1 MPSNQ
6 QNPPRYSSTCTCG
19 GTRFAHSLTHSH
31 SIDEDDLYQ
40 YRHVIVDRSM
50 VSLIPKN
57 RLMDECEW
65 RALGI
70 KQGSHWEHYLI
81 HKPGKARTGRSTSSQ
96 GLFTSEPFVIMFR
109 RLLKDSIEPD
119 VSLQQQNTHFP
130 TTRVPLSANKQR
142 PLGDSTNTNSAVSGG
157 LRMAVNPFKLIHHHA
172 IDEGFN
178 ESGFGNHSNE

>member
-1 MPSNQ
+1 M
-6 QNPPRYSSTCTCG
+6 
-19 GTRFAHSLTHSH
+19 
-31 SIDEDDLYQ
+31 YQ

-70 KQGSHWEHYLI
+70 KQGSHWDHYLI
-81 HKPGKARTGRSTSSQ
+81 HKPGKARTGCSNASL
-96 GLFTSEPFVIMFR
+96 GLFTPEPFVIMFR

-119 VSLQQQNTHFP
+119 PSLQQQNTHF
-130 TTRVPLSANKQR
+130 TTGRIPFSASKQR
-142 PLGDSTNTNSAVSGG
+142 PLGDSTNTNTAVTGG
-157 LRMAVNPFKLIHHHA
+157 FRMAVNPFKLINQHP

-178 ESGFGNHSNE
+178 ESGFGMHSNE